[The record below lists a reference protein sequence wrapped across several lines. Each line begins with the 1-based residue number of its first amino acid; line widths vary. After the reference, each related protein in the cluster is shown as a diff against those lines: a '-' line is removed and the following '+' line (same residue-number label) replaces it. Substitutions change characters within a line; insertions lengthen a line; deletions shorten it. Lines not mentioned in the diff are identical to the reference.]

1 MSADNWSICPICLKR
16 ARAFRDLFKE
26 KYYGKLDSYVFIK
39 LFEEITR
46 AVEHI
51 ESDSSD
57 NFEPDEEILDLANEK
72 EIFVVYDGDKYDA
85 YEILQKDSISLSL
98 REDYE
103 QGVDNDGLIYISYS
117 CSCSC
122 GFNKNYSYNEKAEE
136 LSK

>member
-16 ARAFRDLFKE
+16 AKALRDLFKE
-26 KYYGKLDSYVFIK
+26 KYYGKLDSSVFLKI
-39 LFEEITR
+39 FEEITR

-51 ESDSSD
+51 ESGSKLS
-57 NFEPDEEILDLANEK
+57 FESDEEILDLANEK
-72 EIFVVYDGDKYDA
+72 EIFVMYDGDKYDA

-103 QGVDNDGLIYISYS
+103 LGADNDGLIYISYS

-122 GFNKNYSYNEKAEE
+122 GFNKNYSYNEKVGET
-136 LSK
+136 K